1 MVIFQ
6 LSLLISHGQTV
17 WQVNL
22 NLGGDEVPGHGN
34 GGLLWCGEVANGGA
48 PRWVPA
54 PLASVMLGFCE
65 GFAMENVP
73 FIDGL
78 PGFTY

>member
-1 MVIFQ
+1 
-6 LSLLISHGQTV
+6 
-17 WQVNL
+17 VNL

-54 PLASVMLGFCE
+54 PKASVMLGFCS
-65 GFAMENVP
+65 GLAMEHVP

-78 PGFTY
+78 PGFTYYKW